1 MRKKRILLLSEGFGS
16 GHTQAAHALASAL
29 RRTNPGLIIRVLE
42 LGAFL
47 HPTIAPWI
55 FTAYRKT
62 VVSQPKLYGKLY
74 RSQSKKPLNGFLQH
88 ALHHIF
94 YRKAEAVIEQL
105 RPDIIICTHPFPNLI
120 VSRLKKQHGLHV
132 PLCTL
137 LTDYDAHGSWINDE
151 VDRYFVSAPDVK
163 RRLVAKGVSSRRIKV
178 TGLPV
183 HPSISEQ
190 YSVDEIYL
198 EFGLRDMPTVMLM
211 GGGWGLL
218 DEKLLKRIVQW
229 RDRVQLLFCLGTNE
243 KARQQLQSN
252 ELYRHPNIHLFGYT
266 REIGK
271 LMEVSDLLITKP
283 GGMTCTEAM
292 IKGVPMLFY
301 NPIPGQEEENCQY
314 FTEHGYG
321 EELTSLSELDG
332 YFTRFMENRRDKNK
346 KTHKGSSRRLSSLF
360 AKSVMQMLR

>member
-1 MRKKRILLLSEGFGS
+1 MSKKRILLLSEGFGF

-55 FTAYRKT
+55 FSTYRKT
-62 VVSQPKLYGKLY
+62 IVSQPKMYGRLY
-74 RSQSKKPLNGFLQH
+74 RSQSGKPLNEVLQLG
-88 ALHHIF
+88 LHQIF
-94 YRKAEAVIEQL
+94 YRKASAVIDQL
-105 RPDIIICTHPFPNLI
+105 KPDIIICTHPFPNLI
-120 VSRLKKQHGLHV
+120 VSRLKRQGLKI

-137 LTDYDAHGSWINDE
+137 LTDYDAHGSWINPE

-163 RRLVAKGVSSRRIKV
+163 RKLVKKGVPSRRIKV

-183 HPSISEQ
+183 HPSISQHHIPE
-190 YSVDEIYL
+190 EIYL

-218 DEKLLKRIVQW
+218 DDKLLNHIVKW
-229 RDRVQLLFCLGTNE
+229 RDKAQLLFCLGTNE
-243 KARQQLQSN
+243 KARQQLLS
-252 ELYRHPNIHLFGYT
+252 EEIFRHPNIHVFGYT

-271 LMEVSDLLITKP
+271 LMEISDLLITKP

-301 NPIPGQEEENCQY
+301 NPIPGQEEENCLY
-314 FTEHGYG
+314 FTEHGFG
-321 EELTSLSELDG
+321 RELASLDELDG
-332 YFTRFMENRRDKNK
+332 HFSELMEKQRDRSGRSHGNPRFV
-346 KTHKGSSRRLSSLF
+346 SRLF
-360 AKSVMQMLR
+360 SQSVIELLR